1 MLQKNRR
8 SKLYLHRYFIVMPI
22 EISRRSL
29 SFPNPD
35 EADESGLLAIG
46 GDLTTERLKLAYSKG
61 IFPWYEDGMPILWW
75 SPDPRMVLFP
85 EKMII
90 SHSLKQSI
98 NKQQFTVTIDKA
110 FEKVIA
116 FCSETP
122 RRDEEGTWITLEM
135 EKAYIRLHEAGFA
148 HSAEAWSGD
157 KLVGGLYGVALGKA
171 FFGESMFHHEA
182 NASKVALYFLVEKL
196 KEWEFKIIDAQVYTN
211 HLESLGGEMIP
222 RGQYLQILEKAL
234 VVEDVVGSWGNR

>member
-1 MLQKNRR
+1 
-8 SKLYLHRYFIVMPI
+8 MPV

-29 SFPNPD
+29 VFPDPD

-46 GDLTTERLKLAYSKG
+46 GDLKIERLKLAYSKG

-85 EKMII
+85 KKMII

-98 NKQQFTVTIDKA
+98 KKQQFRITIDNA
-110 FEKVIA
+110 FEKVIT

-122 RRDEEGTWITLEM
+122 RRDEEGTWITRDM
-135 EKAYIRLHEAGFA
+135 KNAYIRLHEAGFA
-148 HSAEAWSGD
+148 HSAEAWADGE
-157 KLVGGLYGVALGKA
+157 LVGGLYGVSLGKA
-171 FFGESMFHHEA
+171 FFGESMFHHVA
-182 NASKVALYFLVEKL
+182 NASKVAFYHLVEKL
-196 KEWEFKIIDAQVYTN
+196 KEWKFEIIDAQVYTN

-222 RGQYLQILEKAL
+222 RGQYLQILKKAL
-234 VVEDVVGSWGNR
+234 VIKDVEGIWMNR